1 MKNQILR
8 TFLIGIGL
16 AVGIPLVF
24 IGTQVVVKSVNVSN
38 GSEKWNEPN
47 EKPIPS
53 GDIEV
58 EAAQQILFVKCKENS
73 GDLRD
78 EHITTMKTIF
88 KSRGLD
94 YETLSKSERVNKLV
108 DEFIKDGSCDVVGN
122 IDSLQE
128 MVGNPQS
135 YSKIYSR
142 LPSWQKKFAQLMAEG
157 ECKLRHNE
165 LTVEGRKQHWLDGIE
180 KISSSDI
187 PDLTENEFV
196 EIFSNKDYIQS
207 TLFLTQLKVK
217 SGDCSSLPNA

>member
-1 MKNQILR
+1 M
-8 TFLIGIGL
+8 
-16 AVGIPLVF
+16 VF
-24 IGTQVVVKSVNVSN
+24 IGTQVVVKSLNVSN

-47 EKPIPS
+47 NKMIPS

-58 EAAQQILFVKCKENS
+58 EAAQQIMFVKCKENS

-78 EHITTMKTIF
+78 DHIATMKTVF

-108 DEFIKDGSCDVVGN
+108 DKFIKDGSCVVAGSF
-122 IDSLQE
+122 DSIQE

-135 YSKIYSR
+135 YSEIYSK

-157 ECKLRHNE
+157 ECKLRRNE
-165 LTVEGRKQHWLDGIE
+165 LTAEGREQHWLDGIE
-180 KISSSDI
+180 EISSSDI
-187 PDLTENEFV
+187 PDLTENELA

-207 TLFLTQLKVK
+207 VVFLTQLKAK
-217 SGDCSSLPNA
+217 SGDCSSLPD